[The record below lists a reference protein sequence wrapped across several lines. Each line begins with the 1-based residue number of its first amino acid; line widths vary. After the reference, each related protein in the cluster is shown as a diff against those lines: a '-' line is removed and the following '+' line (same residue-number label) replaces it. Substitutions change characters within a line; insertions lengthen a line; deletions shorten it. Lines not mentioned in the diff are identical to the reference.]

1 MILTIKKIKIIRGFK
16 TSAYFIEYSVNRRFF
31 ALSTYFCKKIT
42 SSLILIC
49 FCITGMCPAANA
61 FSLPFKKNKKEQIEQ
76 KQDTPAVQI
85 KAEKNEFIEY
95 SLDDCINIA
104 LKNDPNIKIYTT
116 QKGIAHSQL
125 GIAKSGYFPNLTAST
140 GFTSQ
145 QNRNSGSGGGFYN
158 QGGSTSKSNN
168 YYQLNLGINQLI
180 WDFGKTVA
188 NINMQKY
195 NKESVGY
202 DLENTIL
209 NTVYNVKLAYFK
221 ALAALANQ
229 DVYERSVRINKLN
242 YDRTNALFQEG
253 LKSKIDVVNAQVY
266 LTDAEIS
273 LINAQA
279 QYQNA
284 IVNLNNAMYFTEAP
298 EYTLKNTESFNF
310 QKSKKTNNEV
320 KVSYIPKNGSD
331 ELEQTTILTSGIEKQ
346 DIFQNYKFKPLIMP
360 VDEAIAKAYE
370 NRPDLKSL
378 MMVERAQQESLKAI
392 KRSYLPELSGSAGYN
407 FRKNSDVSNTG
418 FNIGVSLDLPVINV
432 MQIKHSIDQGHSYL
446 EMATENIDL
455 SKKNIFFEV
464 KTNYINMVT
473 LQRQIPLMAQK
484 VQQTLENFELAD
496 GRYTVGLGNFIE
508 LQQAQTNYN
517 NAQLALVQ
525 AVFDY
530 NVAKEQ
536 FQKSMG
542 VR

>member
-1 MILTIKKIKIIRGFK
+1 MINDFKYKRSVIYIVLLTFCLFVNSGVSSAKGFSIFLKKD
-16 TSAYFIEYSVNRRFF
+16 
-31 ALSTYFCKKIT
+31 
-42 SSLILIC
+42 
-49 FCITGMCPAANA
+49 
-61 FSLPFKKNKKEQIEQ
+61 KNKTQQQE
-76 KQDTPAVQI
+76 
-85 KAEKNEFIEY
+85 EKVVEPKVLEGSVEY
-95 SLDDCINIA
+95 SLEDCINIA
-104 LKNDPNIKIYTT
+104 LKNDPSIKIGET
-116 QKGIAHSQL
+116 QKAIANSQVGL
-125 GIAKSGYFPNLTAST
+125 AKSDYFPNITAGT

-145 QNRNSGSGGGFYN
+145 HNRNSGSGGGFYN
-158 QGGSTSKSNN
+158 QGGSTSASNN
-168 YYQLNLGINQLI
+168 YYQLNLGVNQLI
-180 WDFGKTVA
+180 WNFGKTIA
-188 NINMQKY
+188 QINMQKY
-195 NKESVGY
+195 NRESVQY

-209 NTVYNVKLAYFK
+209 NTVYRVKMAYFE

-229 DVYERSVRINKLN
+229 DVYERSVNINKLN
-242 YDRTNALFQEG
+242 YERTNALFQEG

-432 MQIKHSIDQGHSYL
+432 MQIKYSIDQGHSYL